1 MEADPA
7 ARDAESRA
15 AAARALAD
23 VAVKLFRLAPDQAP
37 TPDEAPVPEAA
48 PSPDQAHLSD
58 NAEATLPC
66 ASVTISL
73 GAPAKAGLES
83 CTAPCQSAGH
93 TLCTAEEIT
102 SADQN
107 RTEVTGSGFA
117 HGSAVEVLEARVLRP
132 LLTATADYCTDDRQ
146 ETFLKHF
153 VLLLVFVYCV
163 SRCCA
168 EQTLS
173 SVIPFH
179 GLAC

>member
-23 VAVKLFRLAPDQAP
+23 VALELFRLAPDQAP

-58 NAEATLPC
+58 MAEATIPC
-66 ASVTISL
+66 VSVTVFL
-73 GAPAKAGLES
+73 GAPAKPGLES

-102 SADQN
+102 SVHKN
-107 RTEVTGSGFA
+107 RAEVTGSGFA
-117 HGSAVEVLEARVLRP
+117 HGSAVEVLEARVLQP
-132 LLTATADYCTDDRQ
+132 LLTAAADYCTDDRQ
-146 ETFLKHF
+146 EAFLEHF
-153 VLLLVFVYCV
+153 MLLLVFVYCV
-163 SRCCA
+163 
-168 EQTLS
+168 
-173 SVIPFH
+173 F
-179 GLAC
+179 